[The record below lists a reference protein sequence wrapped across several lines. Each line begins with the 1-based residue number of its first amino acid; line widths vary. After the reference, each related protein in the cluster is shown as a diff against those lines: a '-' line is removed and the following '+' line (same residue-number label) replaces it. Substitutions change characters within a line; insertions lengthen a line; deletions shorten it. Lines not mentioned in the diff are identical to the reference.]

1 MARSAV
7 PDVIREKIH
16 ELQSKLERIETQQRE
31 TRAAALGFISEALER
46 LGLTLQDLAAG
57 AGARR
62 RAPRGARRGRKG
74 KAGRPST
81 RKKRKAAKL
90 AAKKAGKRGRPA
102 KATKA
107 GVGAKGK
114 KAGTRGT
121 SKGGKVP
128 AKYRGPNGE
137 TWSGRGKQPRWLAA
151 LVADGR
157 TPSEF
162 LI

>member
-1 MARSAV
+1 MARSTV

-57 AGARR
+57 V
-62 RAPRGARRGRKG
+62 GARRGRKG
-74 KAGRPST
+74 KVGRPSIR
-81 RKKRKAAKL
+81 RKTKGAKT
-90 AAKKAGKRGRPA
+90 AAKKVGKRGRPA
-102 KATKA
+102 KATKK
-107 GVGAKGK
+107 GASAKAK
-114 KAGTRGT
+114 KAGTRGAA
-121 SKGGKVP
+121 KGGKVP

-137 TWSGRGKQPRWLAA
+137 VWSGRGKQPRWLAA
-151 LVADGR
+151 LVAEGR
-157 TPSEF
+157 SPAEF